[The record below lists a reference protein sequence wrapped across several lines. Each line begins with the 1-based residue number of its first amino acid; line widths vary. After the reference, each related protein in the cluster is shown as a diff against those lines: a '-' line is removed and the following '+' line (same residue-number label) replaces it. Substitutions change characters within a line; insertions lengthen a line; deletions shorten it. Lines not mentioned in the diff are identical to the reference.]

1 MFYAFDLNMLPKIE
15 KFYTVIR
22 NTVWGITDSNHIL
35 ITVTDGMC
43 RIFCDGE
50 EYTVNAG
57 EAFYVPK
64 GHYYERRPVNDSL
77 CEMYYIHFSLYEEIM
92 QYERFSLTDE
102 LIKIRSK
109 IDIELQDGNINP
121 SFPARIYIQ
130 SKTTFS
136 DFEEIKKFLQGINL
150 FSPTRQLMC
159 ALRSSINL
167 SSILAIISQL
177 TIDTVL
183 TDTSIHA
190 DITIPP
196 NLKRA
201 IGYIARHCS
210 EQITLN
216 DLSKHCGV
224 SKQQLIRYFKS
235 SFNTTP
241 IEYIN
246 NYKLARAK
254 ELLFNSPNLLISEIA
269 SELGFGSQYYFTKLF
284 TKKLG
289 ETPSAY
295 RYRVINYDKL
305 KAAKSQ
311 QH

>member
-1 MFYAFDLNMLPKIE
+1 MLYGFDLNELPTVK

-22 NTVWGITDSNHIL
+22 NTVWGITDPDHIL
-35 ITVTDGMC
+35 IIITDGMC
-43 RIFCDGE
+43 RISCDGE
-50 EYTVNAG
+50 NFTLNAG

-64 GHYYERRPVNDSL
+64 GHYYERRPVDEKL
-77 CEMYYIHFSLYEEIM
+77 CEMYYIHFSLCSDIK
-92 QYERFSLTDE
+92 QYEPEPLLNE
-102 LIKIRSK
+102 LISIRSK
-109 IDIELQDGNINP
+109 IDGEILDGAVNL
-121 SFPARIYIQ
+121 SFPSKVYIR
-130 SKTTFS
+130 SKTKFA
-136 DFEEIKKFLQGINL
+136 DFDEIKKLLKGINL
-150 FSPTRQLMC
+150 FSPNRQLMC
-159 ALRSSINL
+159 SLRSSINL
-167 SSILAIISQL
+167 SSILALISQL
-177 TIDTVL
+177 TIDAIF
-183 TDTSIHA
+183 TDSSIHA

-210 EQITLN
+210 EQIILD

-235 SFNTTP
+235 AFNTTP

-289 ETPSAY
+289 ETPSSY

-305 KAAKSQ
+305 KDAESR
-311 QH
+311 